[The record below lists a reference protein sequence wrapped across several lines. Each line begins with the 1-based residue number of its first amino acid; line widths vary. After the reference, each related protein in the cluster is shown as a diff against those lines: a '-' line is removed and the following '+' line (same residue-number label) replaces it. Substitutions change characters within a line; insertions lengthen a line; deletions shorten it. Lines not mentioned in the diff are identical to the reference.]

1 MMTRDSKQH
10 AVVALAAT
18 LALVAACGGDT
29 EQSAQSADTAPAAA
43 EQQAEAEQAA
53 AAQAAAEQAADSD
66 EAMEVVEESAA
77 EEAAD
82 ESGEIVLAQADT
94 PAPADYKYEE
104 GKHYERLVPTQ
115 PTVGGADKIEVAEV
129 FWYGCP
135 HCADQEPYITRWAEN
150 KPANVR
156 YVKIPAQWNE
166 VLQTHARL
174 YYTEEVLAKNGT
186 IKDPVEFHKA
196 VFREFHNRGNRL
208 LSESA
213 IQQVFE
219 RFGVSEEEFR
229 TAWNSF
235 EVNQKMRVAADL
247 ARRYSIS
254 SVPAIIVNGKYKTS
268 AGDAGSYPN
277 LVELIDELVAR
288 ESAR

>member
-1 MMTRDSKQH
+1 MMRSESKQH
-10 AVVALAAT
+10 ALAALAAT
-18 LALVAACGGDT
+18 LTLLAACSG
-29 EQSAQSADTAPAAA
+29 EQPDQGAESAVSTDTAPPAA
-43 EQQAEAEQAA
+43 EAAQAG
-53 AAQAAAEQAADSD
+53 QAAAEQAVPAAD

-94 PAPADYKYEE
+94 PAPSDYKYEE

-135 HCADQEPYITRWAEN
+135 HCSDQEPYMTRWAEN

-174 YYTEEVLAKNGT
+174 YFTEEVLANNGV

-213 IQQVFE
+213 IQKLFE
-219 RFGVSEEEFR
+219 RFGVSEEEFSK
-229 TAWNSF
+229 TWNSF

-268 AGDAGSYPN
+268 ASDAGSYPKLLE
-277 LVELIDELVAR
+277 LVDELVAR